1 MNAATPFKLTA
12 IGAIIAAGL
21 VAAARAHAPTQ
32 PIVWMV
38 AYLVL
43 VVGVV
48 QYALGAGQLA
58 LRDWQPKLTVVWGQ
72 WLIWNLGHAA
82 VIGGTLCHSI
92 GTVIIGTL
100 LYDIAIIWLAVSVK
114 GGHRCLL
121 RNAYWLLIALMFVS
135 SWIGV
140 LLGLTAN

>member
-21 VAAARAHAPTQ
+21 VAAACAHAPTQ

-48 QYALGAGQLA
+48 QYALGAAQVA
-58 LRDWQPKLTVVWGQ
+58 LRDWQPKPTVVWGQ
-72 WLIWNLGHAA
+72 WLIWNLGHAT
-82 VIGGTLCHSI
+82 VIGGTLCHSVS
-92 GTVIIGTL
+92 TLIIGTL

-121 RNAYWLLIALMFVS
+121 RNGYWLLIALMFVS
-135 SWIGV
+135 SWVGV
-140 LLGLTAN
+140 VLGLTAR